1 MAVNSQNIS
10 ALVPGKGKA
19 RAQPTRE
26 VVDERVLRLLGIEA
40 FEVEMDYDTYKDAL
54 RRVMIESRMG
64 GSKLPSEE
72 AEAVTNEWRRVKGRK
87 GRFIAKK
94 KVIKAKD
101 IQKAGATSGLSRK
114 AISGAAVGV
123 PAGLLAAA
131 ATAPPAE
138 GRSGVLQA
146 IQDSLDNIVKV
157 LKEQNKLDRK
167 AIEKDRKQKLRTR
180 RDRLK
185 DSLKGGAK
193 AVATTA
199 KKVIKPVQNILGDIM
214 GVLLKLLFGK
224 ALLKLLKWFSDPAN
238 DEKKAALFKFFKDF
252 WPMMTSAVVAFG
264 TAVGPMIAGLVKTIG
279 GFVVTLVTKI
289 IPGLVSASV
298 GLAKHLGW
306 KGLAI
311 GGVAGAGWLGNKLL
325 NPDEVANKASSDPD
339 PDSDSV
345 SPTQGGTSV
354 TPTPSAPDSASTTS
368 SSTSNKIDPVDVLNK
383 NRHLLPNIPFMDP
396 YQIVLD
402 KINED
407 PSAYDTKAKIEA
419 ALNEAGIDTSKVRYA
434 TGGFVS
440 GPGGVDRVSA
450 KLTAGEFVMSKGA
463 VDKWG
468 TDTLAA
474 MNAAGGGT
482 NNPSFGRYNTGGKV
496 EKPKSTQEEQ
506 REKDNKGGGLWGW
519 ARGLMGFGTDDKPVT
534 GDLGEGTDF
543 AKRSGTEKGGISRNA
558 KALLNTIRWAEG
570 TLKPGGYNT
579 WFGGRTDMDL
589 TRMSIDEVVAE
600 QKRRLSAG
608 EATYGRYT
616 SAAVGAYQMMLPDEF
631 ASRAGLNGS
640 SLFTPENQDKMAIA
654 AYMKGK
660 LTNKEIDSPITRET
674 IAKIAG
680 VWASLPTMS
689 GASAHGQPVK
699 KYSDLE
705 KVYNKNL
712 KSLDPNSY
720 STSTTSIALG
730 KGSTSVPGQQPGQ
743 QPGKTGDSATGSE
756 YARAISDA
764 EIDALIA
771 SEFGGAQQ
779 RGFNRPPQ
787 TKFSP
792 VAKATPP
799 SPPSHSLQS
808 IGDAIK
814 RGDTK
819 GGDSTV
825 MTIPESSANA
835 GTQLPQFDV
844 SSHALQIERSS
855 TVLGINA

>member
-26 VVDERVLRLLGIEA
+26 VVDERVLRLLGIES

-101 IQKAGATSGLSRK
+101 IQRAGATSGLSRK
-114 AISGAAVGV
+114 AITGAAVGV

-131 ATAPPAE
+131 ATAPPA
-138 GRSGVLQA
+138 GGGGVLKA
-146 IQDSLDNIVKV
+146 IQDSLDNIIKV

-185 DSLKGGAK
+185 EGLKGGAK
-193 AVATTA
+193 AVANTA

-238 DEKKAALFKFFKDF
+238 DTKKAALFKFFNDF
-252 WPMMTSAVVAFG
+252 WPMMTAAVVAFG

-279 GFVVTLVTKI
+279 GFVVNLVTKI
-289 IPGLVSASV
+289 IPGLIGAAA
-298 GLAKHLGW
+298 GLAKSLGL
-306 KGLAI
+306 KGLAM
-311 GGVAGAGWLGNKLL
+311 GAGAAWLGNKLL
-325 NPDEVANKASSDPD
+325 NPTEAANQTSPDPD
-339 PDSDSV
+339 PDPVSPG
-345 SPTQGGTSV
+345 SPTQSGTSLDPE
-354 TPTPSAPDSASTTS
+354 TPQEERVEETGNRPTDPK
-368 SSTSNKIDPVDVLNK
+368 KINPVDVLNK
-383 NRHLLPNIPFMDP
+383 NRHLLPKIPLMDV
-396 YQIVLD
+396 YQTALD
-402 KINED
+402 RINED
-407 PSAYDTKAKIEA
+407 PSAYDTKEEIEA
-419 ALNEAGIDTSKVRYA
+419 ALSRYNIDPRKVQYA

-468 TDTLAA
+468 TNTLAA

-482 NNPSFGRYNTGGKV
+482 NNPSFGRYNTGGPV
-496 EKPKSTQEEQ
+496 KPKSTQEKPREQ
-506 REKDNKGGGLWGW
+506 DDKGGGLWGW
-519 ARGLMGFGTDDKPVT
+519 ARGLMGFGTDDKPVEDGKSNDSSGSGGSIKGFT
-534 GDLGEGTDF
+534 GQDFRDLAYIVSSEAARDTDDEYGV
-543 AKRSGTEKGGISRNA
+543 AASILNRVA
-558 KALLNTIRWAEG
+558 DPAWPNTIKAVGSQGGQYEAVYKGKAHDDPALAKKLASAEG
-570 TLKPGGYNT
+570 QAKIVEAMKILK
-579 WFGGRTDMDL
+579 GRTDFKGQSELKNRASTDPMFHS
-589 TRMSIDEVVAE
+589 RGNFFHYKEQVA
-600 QKRRLSAG
+600 KSDPAP
-608 EATYGRYT
+608 
-616 SAAVGAYQMMLPDEF
+616 SPLP
-631 ASRAGLNGS
+631 S
-640 SLFTPENQDKMAIA
+640 
-654 AYMKGK
+654 Y
-660 LTNKEIDSPITRET
+660 
-674 IAKIAG
+674 
-680 VWASLPTMS
+680 
-689 GASAHGQPVK
+689 
-699 KYSDLE
+699 
-705 KVYNKNL
+705 YNKFIG
-712 KSLDPNSY
+712 SGGPSVALDGTHSPSIVA
-720 STSTTSIALG
+720 SKGGTTA
-730 KGSTSVPGQQPGQ
+730 PGQ
-743 QPGKTGDSATGSE
+743 QPGKTGTGDSATGSG

-779 RGFNRPPQ
+779 RGSNRPPQ

-819 GGDSTV
+819 GVDSTV
-825 MTIPESSANA
+825 HTIPESSANI

-844 SSHALQIERSS
+844 SSHAVQIARSS

>member
-10 ALVPGKGKA
+10 ALVPGKGAA

-40 FEVEMDYDTYKDAL
+40 FEVEMDYETYKDAL

-101 IQKAGATSGLSRK
+101 IQRAGATSGLSRK

-138 GRSGVLQA
+138 GRGGVLQA

-193 AVATTA
+193 AVANTA

-252 WPMMTSAVVAFG
+252 WPMMTAAVVAFG

-289 IPGLVSASV
+289 IPGLVGATV

-325 NPDEVANKASSDPD
+325 NPDEVANKTSPDPD
-339 PDSDSV
+339 PDPV

-354 TPTPSAPDSASTTS
+354 TPTPSAPDSASDTS
-368 SSTSNKIDPVDVLNK
+368 SSTSKKINPVDVLNK
-383 NRHLLPNIPFMDP
+383 NRHLLPNIPLMDV
-396 YQIVLD
+396 YQTVLD

-419 ALNEAGIDTSKVRYA
+419 ALNDAGIDTSKVKYA

-468 TDTLAA
+468 TNTLAA

-519 ARGLMGFGTDDKPVT
+519 ARGLMGFGTDDKPVEDGKSNDSSGSGGSIKGLT
-534 GDLGEGTDF
+534 GQDFRDLAYIVSSEAARDTDDEYGV
-543 AKRSGTEKGGISRNA
+543 AASILNRVA
-558 KALLNTIRWAEG
+558 DPAWPNTIKAVGSQGGQYEAVYKGLAHDDPALAKKLASAEG
-570 TLKPGGYNT
+570 QAKIVEAMKILK
-579 WFGGRTDMDL
+579 GRTDFKGQSELANRGSTNGVPDPMFHS
-589 TRMSIDEVVAE
+589 RGNFFHYKEQVA
-600 QKRRLSAG
+600 KSDPA
-608 EATYGRYT
+608 
-616 SAAVGAYQMMLPDEF
+616 P
-631 ASRAGLNGS
+631 
-640 SLFTPENQDKMAIA
+640 
-654 AYMKGK
+654 
-660 LTNKEIDSPITRET
+660 SP
-674 IAKIAG
+674 
-680 VWASLPTMS
+680 LPT
-689 GASAHGQPVK
+689 
-699 KYSDLE
+699 Y
-705 KVYNKNL
+705 YNKFIG
-712 KSLDPNSY
+712 SGGPSVALDGTQSPSIVA
-720 STSTTSIALG
+720 SKGGTTA
-730 KGSTSVPGQQPGQ
+730 PGQ
-743 QPGKTGDSATGSE
+743 QPGKTGTGDSATGSG

-779 RGFNRPPQ
+779 RGSNRPPQ

-819 GGDSTV
+819 GVDSTV
-825 MTIPESSANA
+825 HTIPESSANI